1 MICYIKKLV
10 FYCLCLGFIACGTD
24 TGSSQSSSSLGGGS
38 SASSSGTSSND
49 LVITLPEGSL
59 SQSLPLFSL
68 RVTDAPID
76 DAVKVV
82 LTFTAIELMA
92 GDEASSVRFTY
103 RSPRRIDLLQL
114 YGANTESLLDKVP
127 LPAGEY
133 TEIRLLVSDEPLA
146 NFIEFRAGG
155 IQELDIPSGS
165 SSGIKLKS
173 SVSMLPERDSSY
185 TIDFDLRKSI
195 VMAGA
200 SGRYLLKP
208 VLRLVDD
215 FNMGHVRGTVDQ
227 SLLLA
232 ESCSDSDVDSFNS
245 VYVYQGHDVIPGD
258 INLTSTRTNV
268 PITTSSIRYDAQLDS
283 YLYEAAFLPEGKY
296 TVALTCNADKENL
309 QADDDLKFF
318 NIEEIVVL
326 VNNIIFL

>member
-1 MICYIKKLV
+1 MFFSIGSRAELVICYIKKLV

-146 NFIEFRAGG
+146 NFIEFRCCRNA
-155 IQELDIPSGS
+155 IPLTRSILIYASRS
-165 SSGIKLKS
+165 SW
-173 SVSMLPERDSSY
+173 
-185 TIDFDLRKSI
+185 
-195 VMAGA
+195 
-200 SGRYLLKP
+200 P
-208 VLRLVDD
+208 VLRAGICSNRFYAWLTILIWGTLEALSISHYCLRRVVQIQMSIALIA
-215 FNMGHVRGTVDQ
+215 FMSIRGM
-227 SLLLA
+227 
-232 ESCSDSDVDSFNS
+232 
-245 VYVYQGHDVIPGD
+245 
-258 INLTSTRTNV
+258 
-268 PITTSSIRYDAQLDS
+268 TSSPVIL
-283 YLYEAAFLPEGKY
+283 
-296 TVALTCNADKENL
+296 
-309 QADDDLKFF
+309 
-318 NIEEIVVL
+318 I
-326 VNNIIFL
+326 